1 MLGFI
6 IFIGILILW
15 FGISLIPAYFMV
27 KHRCMFAKKM
37 KIGHESQEK
46 IEDLKEQAKNIL
58 ESGSLNVNA
67 PCISVKKNNAGIEW
81 VEVAN
86 EKVKVK
92 YYSADDNNINKYQVE
107 HLVESEKSAIFR
119 VTINCMLV
127 VFVIMVILYF
137 IFCIKNL
144 A

>member
-6 IFIGILILW
+6 LFIGILILW
-15 FGISLIPAYFMV
+15 FVISLILAYFMV
-27 KHRCMFAKKM
+27 KHRCLFAKGM
-37 KIGHESQEK
+37 KIGRESQEK
-46 IEDLKEQAKNIL
+46 IEDLKEQAKEIIAG
-58 ESGSLNVNA
+58 GSLNVNA
-67 PCISVKKNNAGIEW
+67 PCVSVKKNNAGIEW

-92 YYSADDNNINKYQVE
+92 YYSADDNNINKYKVE
-107 HLVESEKSAIFR
+107 HLVESEKSALFR

-127 VFVIMVILYF
+127 IFVIMVIIYS